1 MRFMCGSFPKAMSV
15 SHFALYWG
23 MPRRK
28 VLVHGHR
35 GARARFPENTI
46 AGFEYAIALGVDAIE
61 MDLILTAAGAVA
73 ISHNYVSGPLPA
85 LDEALAL
92 APLGSFSFDL
102 ELKCYAECGPPEH
115 LAARA
120 IRYVRAHG
128 LEHRVTL
135 MSFDFRA
142 LAAAR
147 QIAPGI
153 RLAALIENDARDF
166 VTAATAASA
175 DRVSPKWTL
184 VTAEKVAAA
193 HAAGI
198 QVVPWTANAPKQ
210 WERLIEAGV
219 DGIITDDPAAL
230 ITWLPDNFRS
240 PR

>member
-1 MRFMCGSFPKAMSV
+1 MWLLSKAMSV

-28 VLVHGHR
+28 ILVHGHR

-61 MDLILTAAGAVA
+61 MDLILTPAGAVG
-73 ISHNYVSGPLPA
+73 ISHNFVSCPLLS

-92 APLGSFSFDL
+92 APLGAFSFDL
-102 ELKCYAECGPPEH
+102 ELKCYQECGPPAE

-120 IRYVRAHG
+120 IHCVRARG

-135 MSFDFRA
+135 MSFDSRA
-142 LAAAR
+142 LATAR
-147 QIAPGI
+147 QIAPEI
-153 RLAALIENDARDF
+153 RLAALIENDPRDF
-166 VTAATAASA
+166 VTTAAG
-175 DRVSPKWTL
+175 RVSPEWTL
-184 VTAEKVAAA
+184 VTAAKVAAA

-198 QVVPWTANAPKQ
+198 QVIPWTANTPEQ
-210 WERLIEAGV
+210 WELLIEAGV

-230 ITWLPDNFRS
+230 ITWLPDSFRS